1 MLQGFVKVAVCISFR
16 ERWQLR
22 KVVVRTERHTQ
33 VDVASAAD
41 VHTAPAG
48 TRTHRGTQRE
58 GHNTERDR
66 GTLKKGTTTKSGEPL
81 LPQRYKLK
89 VSRA

>member
-1 MLQGFVKVAVCISFR
+1 MLQGFVKVAICISFI

-48 TRTHRGTQRE
+48 TRTDRGTQRE

-66 GTLKKGTTTKSGEPL
+66 GT
-81 LPQRYKLK
+81 
-89 VSRA
+89 

>member
-1 MLQGFVKVAVCISFR
+1 MDFLKLLQGFVKVVICISFR
-16 ERWQLR
+16 ERWQLG

-33 VDVASAAD
+33 VDVAPAAD

-66 GTLKKGTTTKSGEPL
+66 GT
-81 LPQRYKLK
+81 
-89 VSRA
+89 

>member
-1 MLQGFVKVAVCISFR
+1 MDLFKLLPIFFKVVMCISYR

-58 GHNTERDR
+58 GHNTERDT
-66 GTLKKGTTTKSGEPL
+66 GTQKKGTTTKSGEPL
-81 LPQRYKLK
+81 LPHR
-89 VSRA
+89 